1 MKENTEHRT
10 VQNLGGKYFFR
21 TFFDSQFASKAS
33 TSVSLS
39 HEVPSEDS
47 LPVTTESEQAM
58 KINENSW
65 SFQKK
70 NLRCFEISSTCQK
83 TTKQDLWIPL
93 VSLRK
98 KSGLPPA
105 ETSPVL
111 RGWAKQCPAVH
122 GADGHWYHCAVDRR
136 SWPQK
141 DRMRWPGA
149 YLFLEKMFAQWNLF
163 HICHLISQTKS
174 KYSFQKKWNLG
185 LIRW

>member
-21 TFFDSQFASKAS
+21 TFFWFSIRLQSIHLCLIEPRGAFRRLLACNDWEW
-33 TSVSLS
+33 TS
-39 HEVPSEDS
+39 
-47 LPVTTESEQAM
+47 
-58 KINENSW
+58 NENQW
-65 SFQKK
+65 KFMKFPKK

>member
-10 VQNLGGKYFFR
+10 VQNLGGKYHQNFFLIL
-21 TFFDSQFASKAS
+21 FASKAS

-58 KINENSW
+58 KIKENSW
-65 SFQKK
+65 SFQKTSEMFWDFLFNMQK
-70 NLRCFEISSTCQK
+70 NKK
-83 TTKQDLWIPL
+83 TRPL
-93 VSLRK
+93 DTFGFFAK

-149 YLFLEKMFAQWNLF
+149 YLFLKMFALWNLSNLSS
-163 HICHLISQTKS
+163 HLTN
-174 KYSFQKKWNLG
+174 QK
-185 LIRW
+185 